1 MYAPFTDRSA
11 RNQAPGAEDRRA
23 APRLKSFSDVWAD
36 PGGMEPAI
44 PCRVIDISTTGAKID
59 SPHGT
64 LPDQFVLTVGHARH
78 VAQVVWRRQTMV
90 GVEFQKGVRP
100 PRSGG
105 KIGDRR

>member
-1 MYAPFTDRSA
+1 MYAFTERSRQKIA
-11 RNQAPGAEDRRA
+11 SADDRRI
-23 APRLKSFSDVWAD
+23 APRLKSFAEVWAD

-78 VAQVVWRRQTMV
+78 VVQVVWRRQTLV
-90 GVEFQKGVRP
+90 GVEFQKGVRL
-100 PRSGG
+100 PRDGA
-105 KIGDRR
+105 KLGDRR